1 MCTRAP
7 IHMHTCALTHT
18 CTHPHRPAHVT
29 HTCAHTTCTHV
40 HLTHA
45 PTHMYICAS
54 THVHPHTHVHPPTRI
69 HVHPPAHM
77 HTCTH
82 PHTCTRAPTPMH
94 ACTLTTHA
102 RALSEETLA
111 RGACV
116 LHGSGEPAPVAL
128 VLLAGPRGVS
138 VCLLSQRAWR
148 AWWCPGR
155 SGGQQHPGPDAR
167 RARPGPP
174 VTEKGGPAACR
185 APAGTRELQA
195 PGLRGT
201 QGGSWVP
208 NLFSF

>member
-1 MCTRAP
+1 MCAHTYVHPPTQACTCDPHVRT
-7 IHMHTCALTHT
+7 HNMHTCAPHTRTHTYVHMCIHTCAPTHTCASTHTHTRAPT
-18 CTHPHRPAHVT
+18 CTHPHP
-29 HTCAHTTCTHV
+29 
-40 HLTHA
+40 
-45 PTHMYICAS
+45 
-54 THVHPHTHVHPPTRI
+54 
-69 HVHPPAHM
+69 
-77 HTCTH
+77 
-82 PHTCTRAPTPMH
+82 CTRAPTPMH
-94 ACTLTTHA
+94 ACTLITHA

-201 QGGSWVP
+201 QGGSLVP